1 MIRRTELSRK
11 SAIYDISCLKR
22 CIAIRRRK
30 PKEPYMK
37 ILVAY
42 ISKTGTT
49 EEIAKRIGE
58 ILSAK
63 GAETN
68 IDVEVAPIDAVGSVQ
83 GYERLILG
91 SPINGMKVL
100 PQFKEFLSTK
110 VAGSNIPTDI
120 FIISYLFERG
130 RNFWKNAIR
139 KNVESIRTL
148 AGASSV
154 EIFAGRLSE
163 PLPSFARFIFG
174 TPKDLP
180 LDMRDWGKI
189 EAWAEGIAGG
199 M

>member
-1 MIRRTELSRK
+1 
-11 SAIYDISCLKR
+11 
-22 CIAIRRRK
+22 
-30 PKEPYMK
+30 MK

-83 GYERLILG
+83 GYDRLILG

-130 RNFWKNAIR
+130 RNFWKTRDPQECREHSDARRRLLGRNIR
-139 KNVESIRTL
+139 RKAPRTS
-148 AGASSV
+148 A
-154 EIFAGRLSE
+154 RLCA
-163 PLPSFARFIFG
+163 PHFRH
-174 TPKDLP
+174 
-180 LDMRDWGKI
+180 
-189 EAWAEGIAGG
+189 AEGPSARHARLGQD
-199 M
+199 